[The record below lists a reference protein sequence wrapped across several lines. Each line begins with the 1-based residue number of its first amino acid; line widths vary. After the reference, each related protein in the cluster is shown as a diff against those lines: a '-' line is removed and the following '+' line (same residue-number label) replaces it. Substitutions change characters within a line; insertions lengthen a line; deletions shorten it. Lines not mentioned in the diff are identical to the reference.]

1 MSNLVLAKRMSYT
14 TLKPFIW
21 PTLATVLLILFVL
34 LAIEASAHPS
44 FVQELETSDGLSI
57 VLSKFSH
64 R

>member
-1 MSNLVLAKRMSYT
+1 MSNQVPAKRMSYA
-14 TLKPFIW
+14 TLEPFIW

-34 LAIEASAHPS
+34 LAIEAPAYPS
-44 FVQELETSDGLSI
+44 FVQKLETSDGLSI